1 MLSFTG
7 FKECLSSKKAQANYF
22 FKNLLMLLT
31 CNINSYCKG
40 AVIPTNIA
48 MKQEDPLGTIL
59 LSCDYIFS
67 TIKYRVKIQQKE
79 GSKELTTTDY
89 DVKTDVTTH
98 TDNNRQTIRIK
109 VKTGYTYN
117 IQMASV
123 VNDITV
129 SDFSAI
135 KTVMIG
141 KKNYSFNIFQSTFF
155 MMEVLII

>member
-1 MLSFTG
+1 MLF
-7 FKECLSSKKAQANYF
+7 
-22 FKNLLMLLT
+22 T

-40 AVIPTNIA
+40 AVLPNNVE
-48 MKQEDPLGTIL
+48 MKQDDPLGTIL

-67 TIKYRVKIQQKE
+67 TVKYRVKIQQKE

-89 DVKTDVTTH
+89 DAKTDVTTD
-98 TDNNRQTIRIK
+98 TASNRQTIRIK
-109 VKTGYTYN
+109 VKTGYTYD

-123 VNDITV
+123 VNDIIV

-141 KKNYSFNIFQSTFF
+141 KKNY
-155 MMEVLII
+155 

>member
-1 MLSFTG
+1 
-7 FKECLSSKKAQANYF
+7 
-22 FKNLLMLLT
+22 MLLT

-40 AVIPTNIA
+40 GVIPTDV
-48 MKQEDPLGTIL
+48 QTEEERPLGTIL

-67 TIKYRVKIQQKE
+67 TVKYRVKIQQKE

-89 DVKTDVTTH
+89 DVKTDVTTD
-98 TDNNRQTIRIK
+98 TENNQQIIRIK
-109 VKTGYTYN
+109 VKTGYTYD
-117 IQMASV
+117 IQMASII
-123 VNDITV
+123 NDIIV

-155 MMEVLII
+155 MTEVPII